1 MAHSDH
7 SEVEVRSE
15 EEKEEGFVTTRLE
28 NEVKCLMYHTIQQHG
43 GSHSHDSPLAPGIFV
58 SSKLKVP
65 CGQANDE
72 FGSG

>member
-1 MAHSDH
+1 M
-7 SEVEVRSE
+7 RSE
-15 EEKEEGFVTTRLE
+15 EEKEEVFVTTRLE
-28 NEVKCLMYHTIQQHG
+28 NEVKPRMHHTTQQHG